1 METHLADFI
10 RGTPEG
16 NEAEA
21 ILRACVHC
29 GFCTATCPTYQLL
42 GDELDGPRGR
52 IYLIKRVLEGET
64 PTAITAQHL
73 DRCPTCRACETTCP
87 SGVRYARLA
96 DIGRA
101 VVARQV
107 PRSWRET
114 LRRTGIRWLF
124 THPWRLRLML
134 ALLRPLR
141 PLLPVRIA
149 EKLPA
154 RQRRLPQPAARH
166 PRQVLV
172 LEGCVQSVAT
182 PATNAALARVL
193 DRLGCGMEFVAGCCG
208 ALAWHTG
215 AQDQGRA
222 RMRGLIARVEDGLQA
237 GAEAFVVTAS
247 GCAAMIG
254 EYPDIFRHQPTWV
267 ERAQRVAAALRD
279 PSELIAPT
287 VEHWAGVG
295 AGKRIAFHAPCTLQ
309 HALHRAD
316 AVEAILARAGYLLTP
331 VPEAHLCCGSAGSYS
346 LTQPG
351 ISEALRMRKL
361 AALMSG
367 APTLIATANVGCE
380 LHLAA
385 RASLPVRHWLELL
398 EPTSSGLGSSI
409 QDAKSSRNQRR

>member
-10 RGTPEG
+10 RGTSEG

-101 VVARQV
+101 VVERQV
-107 PRSWRET
+107 PRSWREK
-114 LRRTGIRWLF
+114 LQRTGIRWLF

-141 PLLPVRIA
+141 PLLPLRIA

-154 RQRRLPQPAARH
+154 RQRQLQQPAIPH

-182 PATNAALARVL
+182 PATNASLTRVL
-193 DRLGCGMEFVAGCCG
+193 DRLGCGTEFVAGCCG

-215 AQDQGRA
+215 AQDQGRE
-222 RMRGLIARVEDGLQA
+222 RMRGLITRVEDRLQA

-254 EYPDIFRHQPTWV
+254 DYPDIFRHEPAWA

-279 PSELIAPT
+279 PSELIAPA
-287 VEHWAGVG
+287 VGHWAGIG

-309 HALHRAD
+309 HALRHAA
-316 AVEAILARAGYLLTP
+316 AVETILARAGYLLTP

-346 LTQPG
+346 LTQPE
-351 ISEALRMRKL
+351 ISEALRARKL
-361 AALMSG
+361 AALTSG

-380 LHLAA
+380 LHLAV
-385 RASLPVRHWLELL
+385 RASLPVCHWLDLL
-398 EPTSSGLGSSI
+398 EPTSSRLGSSI
-409 QDAKSSRNQRR
+409 QDAKILTKS